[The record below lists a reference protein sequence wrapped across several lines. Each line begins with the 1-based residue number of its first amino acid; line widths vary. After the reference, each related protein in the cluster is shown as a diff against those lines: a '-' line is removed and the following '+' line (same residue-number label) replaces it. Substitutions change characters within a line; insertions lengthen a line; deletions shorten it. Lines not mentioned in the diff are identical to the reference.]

1 MAQRSIEILI
11 GRLVTDEA
19 FRSAFRADAVATL
32 TGFAESGHDLTA
44 LEIAALRA
52 TPSEVWERVA
62 GQVDPRLQK
71 ASLSAVEERRS
82 HAQKH

>member
-1 MAQRSIEILI
+1 MAQRSMEILI

-32 TGFAESGHDLTA
+32 TEFVESGYELTA

-52 TPSEVWERVA
+52 TPFEAWEHVA
-62 GQVDPRLQK
+62 RQIDPRLEK
-71 ASLSAVEERRS
+71 ASLRQSGERPRR
-82 HAQKH
+82 